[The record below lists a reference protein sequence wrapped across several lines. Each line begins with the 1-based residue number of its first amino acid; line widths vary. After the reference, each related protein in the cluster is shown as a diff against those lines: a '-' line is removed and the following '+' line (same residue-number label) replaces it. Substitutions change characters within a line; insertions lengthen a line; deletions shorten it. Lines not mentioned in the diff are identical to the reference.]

1 MVLQVPVGYQLYKK
15 NMFKIFMSLF
25 TRRQYGMMY
34 RGGRFPR
41 PPMDER
47 ERYYE
52 RERGYERERPFERP
66 PFYDEHM
73 PVPEEMPYHKVCM

>member
-1 MVLQVPVGYQLYKK
+1 
-15 NMFKIFMSLF
+15 
-25 TRRQYGMMY
+25 MMY

-73 PVPEEMPYHKVCM
+73 PVPEEMPYHKVCSPWVKVSKFNRFLQFLVTIIPSYAAIFLK